1 MPKCY
6 LIMPKR
12 TAWFGVAQYLLTP
25 EDTSAGARQSPPAL
39 IPPYDGKGACRC
51 KALFW
56 TVMAVVLG
64 LGVAQLV

>member
-1 MPKCY
+1 MPKY
-6 LIMPKR
+6 FLMMPKR
-12 TAWFGVAQYLLTP
+12 TAWSEVAQYLLTP
-25 EDTSAGARQSPPAL
+25 EDTSAGARRSPPAL
-39 IPPYDGKGACRC
+39 RPPYYGKGAYRC